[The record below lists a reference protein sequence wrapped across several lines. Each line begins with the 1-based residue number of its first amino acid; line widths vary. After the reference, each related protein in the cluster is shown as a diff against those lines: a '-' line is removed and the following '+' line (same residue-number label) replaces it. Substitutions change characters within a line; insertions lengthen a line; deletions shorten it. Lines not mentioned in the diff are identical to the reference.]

1 SFSAPISLKVHKND
15 TEMGFALYK
24 MIKEML

>member
-1 SFSAPISLKVHKND
+1 LKVHKND

>member
-1 SFSAPISLKVHKND
+1 KVHKND

-24 MIKEML
+24 MIKGML

>member
-1 SFSAPISLKVHKND
+1 APISLKVHKND

-24 MIKEML
+24 MIKGML